1 MNLLGEVA
9 PTAGFFGLG
18 GALIDDGRSL
28 LTEPPL
34 ECGGGDE
41 TSDTMTISAEDTT
54 EVGTVSAEAPE
65 VKAFGGISKVNSIN
79 GNTCFN
85 F

>member
-18 GALIDDGRSL
+18 GALIDDGRGL

-41 TSDTMTISAEDTT
+41 TSAATMISAEDTT

-65 VKAFGGISKVNSIN
+65 VEAFGGIPEVNSTN
-79 GNTCFN
+79 GNT
-85 F
+85 